1 MLLSSLGRHKC
12 STNALPQGIGPED
25 PRKTI
30 DRTVKIVYR
39 EREADNGQDG
49 VTLVLFFPALFFV
62 SLPFLTPKI
71 SRVSTSLC
79 GGRLSFDSEKGNP
92 WVVGG
97 KNFPAP
103 YICAVSAIS
112 GFRWVWVCVSC
123 FVDSKRKSQ
132 QCFIGF
138 YCCCRLCWC
147 F

>member
-39 EREADNGQDG
+39 ERKADNGQDG
-49 VTLVLFFPALFFV
+49 VTLVLFFPALFFK

-92 WVVGG
+92 
-97 KNFPAP
+97 
-103 YICAVSAIS
+103 
-112 GFRWVWVCVSC
+112 
-123 FVDSKRKSQ
+123 
-132 QCFIGF
+132 
-138 YCCCRLCWC
+138 
-147 F
+147 